1 MLYLI
6 LMKGYV
12 AIKREVILE
21 ENFKTLEETHSVP
34 LYILNIF
41 ELSKSLQWV
50 RIILIKIQELKSDLK
65 GKIDDIDLRGVGYEF
80 KY

>member
-6 LMKGYV
+6 LMKGYI

-21 ENFKTLEETHSVP
+21 ENFKTLEETHSMP

-50 RIILIKIQELKSDLK
+50 RIILIRIQELKSDLK

>member
-6 LMKGYV
+6 LMKGYI